1 MWDRWKEAFVPKPSL
16 IRPVVSIQD
25 PLVTD
30 GRNYIMYRIASLGN
44 KPLTYWLAGWLMR
57 SFIRSLLV

>member
-30 GRNYIMYRIASLGN
+30 GHNYIMYRIASLGN
-44 KPLTYWLAGWLMR
+44 KPLTDWLTGWLAG
-57 SFIRSLLV
+57 